1 MKTMIIKA
9 FAGSNSSTSINK
21 QLVTYASS
29 LLNEHEIEILDFND
43 YNIPTFDIDIENNEG
58 FSDDV
63 KAFYTKLNDAN
74 VLLISLAEHNA
85 CFTAAFKSYM
95 DWCSRINYKFLEGKK
110 LFVMS
115 TSPGGYGGKN
125 SLEIGSKLLTKLG
138 GTILSDFSLPKFNEN
153 FVDGKIIN
161 EELNNELISKIN
173 EFKNN
178 I

>member
-1 MKTMIIKA
+1 MIIKA

-29 LLNEHEIEILDFND
+29 LLNEHKIEILDLND
-43 YNIPTFDIDIENNEG
+43 YSVPTFDIDIEKNEG
-58 FSDDV
+58 FSNDV
-63 KAFYTKLNDAN
+63 KAFYEKLVESD
-74 VLLISLAEHNA
+74 VILISLAEHNA
-85 CFTAAFKSYM
+85 CFTAVFKSYM
-95 DWCSRINYKFLEGKK
+95 DWCSRIDYKFLEGKK
-110 LFVMS
+110 IFAMS

-138 GTILSDFSLPKFNEN
+138 GTILIDFSLPKFNEN
-153 FVDGKIIN
+153 FADGKIIN